1 MKLTVLLSTIVS
13 VASAALT
20 VTEPSG
26 SHWWVAKS
34 LNTLAWDGKDP
45 AEFSVF
51 LNNPNTNLLTSI
63 LALASIVPAYQT
75 SLTMNPGDAKP
86 GTGYT
91 LLLTNPLNSSNIY
104 ATSEPFEIKAAGS
117 AYPPQGTVSVNASAT
132 AQGTG
137 SEAGSGLSSAPS
149 ETTSGHKS
157 GTMRIAASMGAVG
170 AVVVAGLMTVI

>member
-1 MKLTVLLSTIVS
+1 MKLTILLSTIVS

-51 LNNPNTNLLTSI
+51 LNNPNTNLLVNKHLGFGFYRSRI
-63 LALASIVPAYQT
+63 PDLLDDEP
-75 SLTMNPGDAKP
+75 P

-91 LLLTNPLNSSNIY
+91 LLLTNPLNSSDIY

-117 AYPPQGTVSVNASAT
+117 AYPPQGAVSVNASAT

-149 ETTSGHKS
+149 ATTSGHKS